1 MGPLPHAWR
10 RTAAAA
16 AGVLLLVALPG
27 PTAQAEDVADARAA
41 VAVAARRV
49 EALRPQVKKALSGY
63 DRALGGLAAGVSRS
77 IDAAQDADAGAAAE
91 AAARAEESQR
101 VRALYMTG
109 GAALYASVLSAGGP
123 TDAAA
128 RMTYVQ
134 RLVAAGL
141 STSAR
146 TAAETDRLRA
156 RAGRLEQAAE
166 RRVVTASD
174 VQQRYEQLQARLDE
188 AAAELAALSER
199 AQALQEAQDLLD
211 QIAALNAQ
219 VDATGAHRVSTAR
232 AGEVPPLFQKLY
244 VAAARTCR
252 GMSWSLLA
260 AIGQVESGHG
270 ANPGTSYAGAQG
282 PMQFMPSTFA
292 AYGVDGDGDG
302 DRDIMDP
309 ADSVYSAANYLC
321 RNGAGR
327 GGEATAR
334 AIWHYNHAEWYV
346 QLVLKLAGQYAQ
358 RGPGPG
364 PGAGS
369 LG

>member
-1 MGPLPHAWR
+1 MVPAARPARATATASQTLTGEVRRARPRSCHVKAGPSDADLGGVGPLPHAWR
-10 RTAAAA
+10 RATAAA

-27 PTAQAEDVADARAA
+27 PSAQAEDLADARAA
-41 VAVAARRV
+41 TAVAARRV
-49 EALRPQVKKALSGY
+49 EALRPQVERALAAY

-77 IDAAQDADAGAAAE
+77 IDAAQDADAAAAAE
-91 AAARAEESQR
+91 EAARAEESQR

-146 TAAETDRLRA
+146 SAVETDRLQA

-174 VQQRYEQLQARLDE
+174 VQQRYEELQARLDE

-199 AQALQEAQDLLD
+199 ARALQEAQDLLA

-219 VDATGAHRVSTAR
+219 VDAAGAQRVSTAR
-232 AGEVPPLFQKLY
+232 AGEIPAAVPEAVRRRGPHLPGDVL
-244 VAAARTCR
+244 VAARRHRPGRVRPR
-252 GMSWSLLA
+252 G
-260 AIGQVESGHG
+260 QPGH
-270 ANPGTSYAGAQG
+270 
-282 PMQFMPSTFA
+282 
-292 AYGVDGDGDG
+292 V
-302 DRDIMDP
+302 
-309 ADSVYSAANYLC
+309 L
-321 RNGAGR
+321 R
-327 GGEATAR
+327 G
-334 AIWHYNHAEWYV
+334 
-346 QLVLKLAGQYAQ
+346 
-358 RGPGPG
+358 GPGPDAVHAEHLRVVRRG
-364 PGAGS
+364 RRR
-369 LG
+369 

>member
-1 MGPLPHAWR
+1 VGPLPHAWR
-10 RTAAAA
+10 RATAAA

-27 PTAQAEDVADARAA
+27 PSAQAEDLADARAA
-41 VAVAARRV
+41 TAVAARRV
-49 EALRPQVKKALSGY
+49 EALRPQVEKALAAY
-63 DRALGGLAAGVSRS
+63 DLALGGLAAGVSRS
-77 IDAAQDADAGAAAE
+77 IDAAQDADAAAAAE
-91 AAARAEESQR
+91 EAARTEESQR

-134 RLVAAGL
+134 RLVAAGV

-146 TAAETDRLRA
+146 SAVETDRLQD
-156 RAGRLEQAAE
+156 RAGRLEQVAE

-174 VQQRYEQLQARLDE
+174 VQRRYEELQARLNE
-188 AAAELAALSER
+188 AAAELSALSQR
-199 AQALQEAQDLLD
+199 ARALQEAQDLLA

-219 VDATGAHRVSTAR
+219 VDAAGAQRVSTAR
-232 AGEVPPLFQKLY
+232 AGGIPPLFQKLY
-244 VAAARTCR
+244 VAAARTCP

-292 AYGVDGDGDG
+292 SYGVDGDGDG
-302 DRDIMDP
+302 DREIMDP
-309 ADSVYSAANYLC
+309 ADAVFSAANYLC

-327 GGEATAR
+327 SAEATAR

-358 RGPGPG
+358 RNPRGPGS
-364 PGAGS
+364 GS